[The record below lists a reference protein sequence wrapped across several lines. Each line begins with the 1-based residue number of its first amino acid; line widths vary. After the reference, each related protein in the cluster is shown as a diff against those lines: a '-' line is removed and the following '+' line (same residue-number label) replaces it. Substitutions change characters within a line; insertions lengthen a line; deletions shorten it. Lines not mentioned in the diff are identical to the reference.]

1 MSGHARELFYG
12 KMNKKITTSIYFQF
26 FYPIYLLSVKCSNRT
41 YLITL
46 YMSTQKPFTLTSSRK
61 RMIGNCLVSGMLL
74 NGFSGYAQQ
83 SLVVTGGDAL
93 PLEGA

>member
-1 MSGHARELFYG
+1 
-12 KMNKKITTSIYFQF
+12 
-26 FYPIYLLSVKCSNRT
+26 
-41 YLITL
+41 
-46 YMSTQKPFTLTSSRK
+46 
-61 RMIGNCLVSGMLL
+61 MIGNCLVSGMLL